1 MTRLCTGL
9 EGLTNA
15 TNKLLLKHV
24 DNDTTAATQCS
35 TAAAAIYDAWHSLST
50 LCNKE
55 LSSSHQTSSVA
66 LTLVA
71 AKHLLSTMTRSLQ
84 SMPVSSAIDCL
95 QSGIAAM
102 YRLVATIEQEQA
114 NTVNT
119 ESSSSSDTTASTS
132 GSNSQ
137 FQWTDGVLVKA
148 LEAGHWILLEN
159 SNYCSASVLDRLN
172 PLLETG
178 GELLLTECGT
188 TSGKLRVIKPHPNFR
203 LFLTCDPQSGE
214 VSRSMR
220 NRCLEIC
227 LLDTVLTTSVINQ
240 TAASGDIKLNNKP
253 HVVKNSIIDDSSS
266 AVVTRDSLLDVTAV
280 IHNLGGVMSSSV
292 ISVMLDVHR
301 RVTANCTL
309 RGLRL
314 PNTRDL
320 LRWSELLT
328 QQLSRGIVDDAEH
341 IDEITVIMAKAFALA
356 YNGSGGLSIIDNVEA
371 VIHAALQDTVTI
383 ENQFTNQL
391 VLVQDCM
398 SDISDIARY
407 RCIQD
412 ARLSAYIT
420 ANQGKRIINTQHNGA
435 DTSIASLLSH
445 AVTNI
450 IALCHENSGSAVPI
464 TESFA
469 VALSKCVNSATGSD
483 LLPYVLA
490 TYARESSTIDRQL
503 RAHYTPTEC
512 TAAVSTMLTAL
523 YDGTA
528 WKACASVLQTFQ
540 DASDTTDTKAAIAFM
555 QSPWAPMTPTT
566 DNDLWVTA
574 QQQLQHPTS
583 NTAHITTTLQKFSIA
598 VASRLPVI
606 LSEEL
611 CVLQA
616 KQQLQAPR
624 ISEQGMSWLTIS
636 CLAHFDANKRK
647 KVSGSGDTHTL
658 RTNIVPH
665 FYTLLATTDA
675 ILAQCVDIDVVQPS
689 LIAAVTGPR
698 DDLSVL
704 LSTSQPTAATAT
716 ASTANTSVAT
726 VAQFGWDKFIVAW
739 RWYKAAILK
748 VNKIL
753 MDTSL
758 HSSINEQLQQSI
770 LDIQSLCA
778 CIDIGVAEFG
788 GVGTLSNGGD
798 ILWKYGQHPSLPA
811 NTVHAQALAELHT
824 LSGSYAIAPVSTTDG
839 NSSDSSK
846 SINLVDFL
854 KASHPVLS
862 IPLALRWD
870 LLLVAATLHHAVTD
884 EWSDRSV
891 NTNSVNSTSSNADIQ
906 TLLRLPDTLKAA
918 TQKAQRLFEET
929 HKGTRLIGNG
939 SSDSTSTGTIGGIEQ
954 DAMLAF
960 DSEDQA
966 SLAAIAEASI
976 VVIGGSND
984 GNSSNSGVL
993 DRWAHVQLIP
1003 LVQHWAAVEELN
1015 IISELVAIS
1024 NDDTVT
1030 SYDSTT
1036 ELAAVMRRMKQLIKV
1051 QIENT
1056 LAAPTELRPYQMLVW
1071 AYDSAT
1077 ATASSSSS
1085 SSVTNSQAVDKLLHV
1100 LLPRVLPLMLQSW
1113 GDRVSSNLY
1122 NDVDAVCSKLEPP
1135 SIIPIQS
1142 THDTIG
1148 SESATTLQYNGAPRL
1163 LQCVRSAVV
1172 LKLLQ
1177 GDVTVM
1183 NAPARLRQCQTAIS
1197 HVLQL
1202 SYRGSS
1208 TTSGSVQSLQQ
1219 LAWSRLLHTVQAFED
1234 IFDNSEQ
1241 YDEAISTLQ
1250 QCFTSSHTNDVS
1262 MSDSAQQQQQQQSLL
1277 QQVSVA
1283 LYKCTNSR
1291 LTAVISSLILP
1302 AVEALMMSAVG
1313 VSTTQQQQQLVHVS
1327 TAVALIGVI
1336 RLSLLLPS
1344 TPVDPGQAPA
1354 AKESLLQVRLNSCA
1368 LDFTAQQLSR
1378 YISCGGILSS
1388 SMCEQLNEAQRLHS
1402 ACIALSKRAVVR
1414 PSAAAAAT
1422 SDGNNSQSFR
1432 KLFSELHA
1440 FGSKVGSIQRVT
1452 TLLTALADSSSN
1464 SSTDSS
1470 KDSIARAVA
1479 LCQEERV
1486 WQDTSHAFINRL
1498 HSDYT
1503 DFGDITAPIC
1513 EAITFIRTGLRLLAS
1528 TLDIT
1533 THSTT
1538 GTDTDEA
1545 TITKN
1550 NLIKFLLQYP
1560 YTPSSTG
1567 NVTDIH
1573 AEMHETQAV
1582 VSGSD
1587 RVKKVAVLQAVLSR
1601 AELYMVSNVIDGS
1614 EALTIAGDVMQT
1626 MVQAWRQ
1633 QDKEDDER
1641 RHKEAQSL
1649 EYKTKSHEV
1658 LDEQAQEDAR
1668 MYELFPD
1675 FHGDYADIV
1684 GAKRFEE
1691 LGDGPTEPINNTS
1704 ITSQQTATVDSIRLS
1719 DDQIATLAATHWR
1732 MTMLQLHR
1740 LINQEDATLQ
1750 GTTKGITNTVQS
1762 QQLDAYRL
1770 VAFNTAYRAASLYRS
1785 DINVMASS
1793 SSDSSAIGDDSNS
1806 NLESSFTSSHLLAMA
1821 NAVKLCIQGT
1831 SLLDNATATNDT
1843 TTTATALHSPTPKA
1857 VATRLTLHSA
1867 ANDFYRDAAP
1877 HETRRCDTPLATLL
1891 LRCTALL
1898 QQFPGNAV
1906 VAQVARVADR
1916 IRRMPLQSPLAS
1928 ALVGIEL
1935 ALKQAQEWEAGA
1947 HRLVSMQQELQPLS
1961 ALVVRWR
1968 KMELDSW
1975 GGMLQLRET
1984 KAVNKALTW
1993 WVRLH
1998 SIINGT
2004 ETSSTTDL
2012 TATTAPELTDEDAN
2026 DTAVLKII
2034 DAMKQKPDKRVVYGD
2049 VMKDTSITFD
2059 VQWPSDGIKLVPG
2072 WLWRGVID
2080 VKLGTVSFVEYKI
2093 VVHSQ

>member
-1 MTRLCTGL
+1 MTRLSTGL

-24 DNDTTAATQCS
+24 DNDTTAATQYP

-132 GSNSQ
+132 GSNSR

-188 TSGKLRVIKPHPNFR
+188 TSGKLRVINPHPNFR

-227 LLDTVLTTSVINQ
+227 LLDTVMTPSVINQ
-240 TAASGDIKLNNKP
+240 TAASSDMKLNNKQ
-253 HVVKNSIIDDSSS
+253 HVVKNISSISNDNSS
-266 AVVTRDSLLDVTAV
+266 AVVTRDSLIDVTAV

-301 RVTANCTL
+301 RVTTNCTM

-314 PNTRDL
+314 PSVRDL
-320 LRWSELLT
+320 LRWSELIT

-356 YNGSGGLSIIDNVEA
+356 CNGSGGLAIISNVEA

-407 RCIQD
+407 RCMQN

-420 ANQGKRIINTQHNGA
+420 ANKENGVINTQHNTA

-450 IALCHENSGSAVPI
+450 IALCQEKSGSAIP
-464 TESFA
+464 TSESFA
-469 VALSKCVNSATGSD
+469 VALRKCVNSATGSD

-490 TYARESSTIDRQL
+490 TYARESSAFDRQL
-503 RAHYTPTEC
+503 RAHYTPSEC

-528 WKACASVLQTFQ
+528 WKACATVLQTFQ
-540 DASDTTDTKAAIAFM
+540 DVSDTTDTKAAIAFM
-555 QSPWAPMTPTT
+555 QSPWTPMIPIT

-583 NTAHITTTLQKFSIA
+583 NTTHITTTLQKFNIA

-611 CVLQA
+611 CVIQA

-647 KVSGSGDTHTL
+647 KVSGSGDTHTI

-665 FYTLLATTDA
+665 FYTLLVTTDT
-675 ILAQCVDIDVVQPS
+675 ILAQCVSIAVVEPS
-689 LIAAVTGPR
+689 LISAVTGPR

-758 HSSINEQLQQSI
+758 HSSINEQLEQSI

-778 CIDIGVAEFG
+778 RIDIGVAEFG

-811 NTVHAQALAELHT
+811 NTAHAQALAELHT

-870 LLLVAATLHHAVTD
+870 LLLGTTTLHHAVTD

-891 NTNSVNSTSSNADIQ
+891 NTNSVNSTNSDADIQ

-939 SSDSTSTGTIGGIEQ
+939 SSDSTSSGTIGGIEQ

-966 SLAAIAEASI
+966 SLVAIAEASI

-1015 IISELVAIS
+1015 IISELVAIG

-1030 SYDSTT
+1030 SYDTTT
-1036 ELAAVMRRMKQLIKV
+1036 ELAAVMRRMKQLIRV

-1077 ATASSSSS
+1077 ATVSSSSN
-1085 SSVTNSQAVDKLLHV
+1085 SSVSNSQALDKLLHV

-1135 SIIPIQS
+1135 SIIPIQFI
-1142 THDTIG
+1142 HDTIG

-1202 SYRGSS
+1202 SYSGSNS
-1208 TTSGSVQSLQQ
+1208 ISGSVQSLQQ
-1219 LAWSRLLHTVQAFED
+1219 LAWGRLLHTVQAFED
-1234 IFDNSEQ
+1234 IFANSEH
-1241 YDEAISTLQ
+1241 YDEAISSLQ

-1277 QQVSVA
+1277 QQVSA
-1283 LYKCTNSR
+1283 TLYKCTNSR
-1291 LTAVISSLILP
+1291 LTAIISSLILP
-1302 AVEALMMSAVG
+1302 AIEALMMSAVG
-1313 VSTTQQQQQLVHVS
+1313 VSTTQQQQLVHVS

-1354 AKESLLQVRLNSCA
+1354 AKQSLLQVRLNSCA

-1388 SMCEQLNEAQRLHS
+1388 SMCEQLHEAQRLHS

-1422 SDGNNSQSFR
+1422 TDGNNSQSFR
-1432 KLFSELHA
+1432 KLFSELHT

-1464 SSTDSS
+1464 SSTGSS
-1470 KDSIARAVA
+1470 KDSIAKAVA

-1538 GTDTDEA
+1538 GTDIDEV
-1545 TITKN
+1545 TVTKN

-1587 RVKKVAVLQAVLSR
+1587 RVKKVAVLQ
-1601 AELYMVSNVIDGS
+1601 VSLFIHHIRTFINFCSHCTSLNAGLACDAPPCMCKTLPQVRSITES
-1614 EALTIAGDVMQT
+1614 ASTIA
-1626 MVQAWRQ
+1626 
-1633 QDKEDDER
+1633 
-1641 RHKEAQSL
+1641 
-1649 EYKTKSHEV
+1649 
-1658 LDEQAQEDAR
+1658 
-1668 MYELFPD
+1668 
-1675 FHGDYADIV
+1675 
-1684 GAKRFEE
+1684 
-1691 LGDGPTEPINNTS
+1691 
-1704 ITSQQTATVDSIRLS
+1704 
-1719 DDQIATLAATHWR
+1719 
-1732 MTMLQLHR
+1732 
-1740 LINQEDATLQ
+1740 
-1750 GTTKGITNTVQS
+1750 
-1762 QQLDAYRL
+1762 
-1770 VAFNTAYRAASLYRS
+1770 
-1785 DINVMASS
+1785 
-1793 SSDSSAIGDDSNS
+1793 
-1806 NLESSFTSSHLLAMA
+1806 LL
-1821 NAVKLCIQGT
+1821 
-1831 SLLDNATATNDT
+1831 
-1843 TTTATALHSPTPKA
+1843 
-1857 VATRLTLHSA
+1857 
-1867 ANDFYRDAAP
+1867 
-1877 HETRRCDTPLATLL
+1877 
-1891 LRCTALL
+1891 
-1898 QQFPGNAV
+1898 
-1906 VAQVARVADR
+1906 
-1916 IRRMPLQSPLAS
+1916 
-1928 ALVGIEL
+1928 
-1935 ALKQAQEWEAGA
+1935 
-1947 HRLVSMQQELQPLS
+1947 
-1961 ALVVRWR
+1961 
-1968 KMELDSW
+1968 
-1975 GGMLQLRET
+1975 
-1984 KAVNKALTW
+1984 
-1993 WVRLH
+1993 
-1998 SIINGT
+1998 
-2004 ETSSTTDL
+2004 
-2012 TATTAPELTDEDAN
+2012 
-2026 DTAVLKII
+2026 
-2034 DAMKQKPDKRVVYGD
+2034 
-2049 VMKDTSITFD
+2049 
-2059 VQWPSDGIKLVPG
+2059 
-2072 WLWRGVID
+2072 
-2080 VKLGTVSFVEYKI
+2080 
-2093 VVHSQ
+2093 